1 MTLWKHSNVGRVV
14 QIIGNVVDV
23 EFASGQL
30 PAIYNALRV
39 EDEGELSTSKID
51 VTVEVQQHLGENRVR
66 AVAMQPTDG
75 LVRGMT
81 AIDTGQPIAV
91 PVGRET
97 LGSRAQRPRRARRQT
112 RRGQDRQDP
121 PHPPRSPPVQHDAVR
136 RTQRDAGI
144 PNRLEVA
151 AKICQPLGVEELE
164 GEHVRGGLMHEI
176 PNGRLPVG
184 SSHAA
189 FTAALRAGSSS
200 EASRAGD

>member
-1 MTLWKHSNVGRVV
+1 MTLWKHTNVGRVV

-97 LGSRAQRPRRARRQT
+97 LGRVLNVLGEPVDKQGEVKTDKTTP
-112 RRGQDRQDP
+112 DP
-121 PHPPRSPPVQHDAVR
+121 PPRSRVHQPEHQARDVRDGHQSHRPPRAVR
-136 RTQRDAGI
+136 ERRQGWPVRRCRRRQDRHHHGAH
-144 PNRLEVA
+144 PQHRHPARRL
-151 AKICQPLGVEELE
+151 LR
-164 GEHVRGGLMHEI
+164 VRRR
-176 PNGRLPVG
+176 GRA
-184 SSHAA
+184 HA
-189 FTAALRAGSSS
+189 
-200 EASRAGD
+200 